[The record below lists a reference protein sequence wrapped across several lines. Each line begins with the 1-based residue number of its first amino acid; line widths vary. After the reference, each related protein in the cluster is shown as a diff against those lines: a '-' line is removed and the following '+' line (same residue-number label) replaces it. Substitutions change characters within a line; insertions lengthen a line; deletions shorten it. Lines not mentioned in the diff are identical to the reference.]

1 MATLENKIQRGLKIF
16 LTLVVLTM
24 VALLVFSDPDP
35 ERKFSFNII
44 QKISYAFKQMDAV
57 YLLFAFI
64 FWMIHVFL
72 DSFRISL
79 LCQGV
84 TGKWGRM
91 RTSAEVI
98 LTGAFLAAVTPFQ
111 TGGLPVQLYL
121 LKREGISYGKGT
133 LIILLRAIF
142 YSIMMLI
149 LLPFL
154 FPILTKQYDAT
165 SIKILSKYSLI
176 VYPIIVVIIAFA
188 LIKPN
193 IIKSLLSKVT
203 LLLGRRK
210 RKATELIDRM
220 FKEIEEMKD
229 GFWHFVKQKKWHSV
243 ASFFLTFITYVPYFF
258 IAPLLLKGIGIDVS
272 FIRIAFLQ
280 FVVILFTFFSPTP
293 GATGVS
299 EGVFAIMFLGIVGK
313 GLLGVFTILW
323 RFFTFHLTALVGGII
338 TLDVL
343 KSGDMEIDG
352 ERIN

>member
-1 MATLENKIQRGLKIF
+1 MSTLEKKIHRGLKLF
-16 LTLVVLTM
+16 LILVILTM
-24 VALLVFSDPDP
+24 LVLLILSDPDP
-35 ERKFSFNII
+35 EKRFSFNII
-44 QKISYAFKQMDAV
+44 QKISYAFKQMNPI
-57 YLLFAFI
+57 YLLFAFV
-64 FWMIHVFL
+64 FWLIHILL

-79 LCQGV
+79 FCQGI
-84 TGKWGRM
+84 TGKWGNM
-91 RTSAEVI
+91 RTSIEVI

-149 LLPFL
+149 ILPFI

-165 SIKILSKYSLI
+165 SIRILSKYSLI
-176 VYPIIVVIIAFA
+176 VYPIIILIITFA

-193 IIKSLLSKVT
+193 IIKHFLYKT
-203 LLLGRRK
+203 TILLGK
-210 RKATELIDRM
+210 RKNKATKLIDKM

-229 GFWHFVKQKKWHSV
+229 GFWRFVREKKWHSIS
-243 ASFFLTFITYVPYFF
+243 SFFLTFITYIPYFL
-258 IAPLLLKGIGIDVS
+258 IAPLLLKGIGINVS

-280 FVVILFTFFSPTP
+280 LVVILFTFFSPTP

-313 GLLGVFTILW
+313 GMLGVFTILW
-323 RFFTFHLTALVGGII
+323 RFFTFHLTALVGGIM

-343 KSGDMEIDG
+343 KLGEMEID
-352 ERIN
+352 E

>member
-1 MATLENKIQRGLKIF
+1 MATLEKKIHRGLKIF
-16 LTLVVLTM
+16 LILVILTM
-24 VALLVFSDPDP
+24 LALLVFSDP
-35 ERKFSFNII
+35 EKKFSFNII
-44 QKISYAFKQMDAV
+44 HKISYAFKQMDPI
-57 YLLFAFI
+57 YLLFSFI
-64 FWMIHVFL
+64 FWMIHILL
-72 DSFRISL
+72 DSLRVSI

-84 TGKWGRM
+84 TGKWGSI

-165 SIKILSKYSLI
+165 SIKILSQYSLI
-176 VYPIIVVIIAFA
+176 VYPIIVIIITFA

-193 IIKSLLSKVT
+193 IIKRSLYKFS
-203 LLLGRRK
+203 LLLGK
-210 RKATELIDRM
+210 RKGKAIGLIDRV

-229 GFWHFVKQKKWHSV
+229 GFWRFVRQKIWHSV
-243 ASFFLTFITYVPYFF
+243 ASFFLTFITYIPYFF
-258 IAPLLLKGIGIDVS
+258 IAPLLLKGMGIDVS

-280 FVVILFTFFSPTP
+280 LVVILFTFFSPTP

-299 EGVFAIMFLGIVGK
+299 EGVFAIMFLGIAGK

-323 RFFTFHLTALVGGII
+323 RFFTFHLTALVGGIM

-343 KSGDMEIDG
+343 KLGGMEIDG
-352 ERIN
+352 E

>member
-1 MATLENKIQRGLKIF
+1 MTTLEKKVRKGLKIF
-16 LTLVVLTM
+16 LVLVVLTM
-24 VALLVFSDPDP
+24 LALLVFSDPDP
-35 ERKFSFNII
+35 EKKFSFNII
-44 QKISYAFKQMDAV
+44 HKISYAFKQINYI
-57 YLLFAFI
+57 YLLFALI
-64 FWMIHVFL
+64 FWMIHILL
-72 DSFRISL
+72 DSLRVSL

-84 TGKWGRM
+84 TGRWGNL

-121 LKREGISYGKGT
+121 FKRDGISYGKGT

-176 VYPIIVVIIAFA
+176 VYPIIVLIIAFA
-188 LIKPN
+188 LIKPA
-193 IIKSLLSKVT
+193 IIKISLYKLT
-203 LLLGRRK
+203 RLLGK
-210 RKATELIDRM
+210 RKNKAKKLVDRM
-220 FKEIEEMKD
+220 FKEIDEMKD
-229 GFWHFVKQKKWHSV
+229 GFWHFVREKKWHSIS
-243 ASFFLTFITYVPYFF
+243 SFFLTFIAYIPYFF
-258 IAPLLLKGIGIDVS
+258 IAPLLLKGMGIDVS

-280 FVVILFTFFSPTP
+280 LVVVLFTFFSPTP
-293 GATGVS
+293 GATGIS
-299 EGVFAIMFLGIVGK
+299 EGVFAIMFIGIVGK

-323 RFFTFHLTALVGGII
+323 RFFTFHLTALVGGIM

-343 KSGDMEIDG
+343 KLGSEEFDE
-352 ERIN
+352 

>member
-1 MATLENKIQRGLKIF
+1 MATLEKKIHRGLKLF
-16 LTLVVLTM
+16 LILVILTM
-24 VALLVFSDPDP
+24 LALLIFSDPDP
-35 ERKFSFNII
+35 EKRFSFNII
-44 QKISYAFKQMDAV
+44 QKISYAFKQMNPV
-57 YLLFAFI
+57 YILFAFV
-64 FWMIHVFL
+64 FWLIHVLL
-72 DSFRISL
+72 DSFRITL
-79 LCQGV
+79 FCQGV
-84 TGKWGRM
+84 TGKWGSM
-91 RTSAEVI
+91 KTSIEVI

-149 LLPFL
+149 ILPFL

-176 VYPIIVVIIAFA
+176 VYPIIILIITFA

-193 IIKSLLSKVT
+193 IIKHFLYKLT
-203 LLLGRRK
+203 ILLGKRK
-210 RKATELIDRM
+210 NKATELIDKM

-229 GFWHFVKQKKWHSV
+229 GFWRFVREKKWHSIS
-243 ASFFLTFITYVPYFF
+243 SFFLTFITYIPYFF
-258 IAPLLLKGIGIDVS
+258 IAPLLLKGIGINVS

-280 FVVILFTFFSPTP
+280 LVVILFTFFSPTP

-313 GLLGVFTILW
+313 GMLGVFTILW
-323 RFFTFHLTALVGGII
+323 RFFTFHLTALVGGIM

-343 KSGDMEIDG
+343 KLGGMEID
-352 ERIN
+352 E

>member
-1 MATLENKIQRGLKIF
+1 MATLERKIHRGLKIF
-16 LTLVVLTM
+16 LILVILTM
-24 VALLVFSDPDP
+24 LALLVFSDP
-35 ERKFSFNII
+35 EKKFSFNII
-44 QKISYAFKQMDAV
+44 QKISYAFKQMNPI
-57 YLLFAFI
+57 YLLFSFI
-64 FWMIHVFL
+64 FWMIHVLL

-84 TGKWGRM
+84 TGKWGSM

-154 FPILTKQYDAT
+154 FPILTEQYDAT
-165 SIKILSKYSLI
+165 SIRILSKYSLI
-176 VYPIIVVIIAFA
+176 VYPIIVIIITFA

-193 IIKSLLSKVT
+193 IIKRFLYKLT
-203 LLLGRRK
+203 LLLGKRK
-210 RKATELIDRM
+210 RKATKLIDRV

-229 GFWHFVKQKKWHSV
+229 GFWHFVRQKKWHSV
-243 ASFFLTFITYVPYFF
+243 ASFFLTFIAYVPYFF
-258 IAPLLLKGIGIDVS
+258 IAPLLLKGMGIDGS

-323 RFFTFHLTALVGGII
+323 RFFTFHLTALVGGIM
-338 TLDVL
+338 TLDIL
-343 KSGDMEIDG
+343 KLGDMEIDG
-352 ERIN
+352 E

>member
-1 MATLENKIQRGLKIF
+1 MATTLNNKIRRGLKLF
-16 LTLVVLTM
+16 LILVILTM
-24 VALLVFSDPDP
+24 IALLVFSDPDP
-35 ERKFSFNII
+35 QKRFSFNFIH
-44 QKISYAFKQMDAV
+44 KISYAFEQMDLK

-64 FWMIHVFL
+64 FWLIHILL
-72 DSFRISL
+72 DAFRITL
-79 LCQGV
+79 FCQGT
-84 TGKWGRM
+84 TGRWGSM
-91 RTSAEVI
+91 RTAIEVI

-121 LKREGISYGKGT
+121 LKRDGISYGKGT

-154 FPILTKQYDAT
+154 FPILTKEYNAT
-165 SIKILSKYSLI
+165 SIRILSKYSLI
-176 VYPIIVVIIAFA
+176 VYPIIVFIISFA

-193 IIKSLLSKVT
+193 IIKSFLYKFT

-210 RKATELIDRM
+210 RKATDLIDRM

-229 GFWHFVKQKKWHSV
+229 GFWRFVREKKWHSV
-243 ASFFLTFITYVPYFF
+243 ASFLLTFITYIPYFF
-258 IAPLLLKGIGIDVS
+258 IAPLLLKGVGINVS

-280 FVVILFTFFSPTP
+280 LVVILFTFFSPTP

-343 KSGDMEIDG
+343 KLGGMEIDG
-352 ERIN
+352 E

>member
-1 MATLENKIQRGLKIF
+1 VAITLEKKIRRGLKVF
-16 LTLVVLTM
+16 LILVILTM
-24 VALLVFSDPDP
+24 LALLVLSDPDP
-35 ERKFSFNII
+35 KKRFSFNII
-44 QKISYAFKQMDAV
+44 QKISYAFKQMNPI
-57 YLLFAFI
+57 YLLFAFF
-64 FWMIHVFL
+64 FWMIHILL

-84 TGKWGRM
+84 TGKWGSM
-91 RTSAEVI
+91 RTSIEVI

-121 LKREGISYGKGT
+121 LKRDGISYGKGI

-142 YSIMMLI
+142 YVIMMLI
-149 LLPFL
+149 ILPFL
-154 FPILTKQYDAT
+154 FPILTKQYDST

-176 VYPIIVVIIAFA
+176 VYPIIVLIIAFA
-188 LIKPN
+188 LIKPD
-193 IIKSLLSKVT
+193 IIKHFLYKLT
-203 LLLGRRK
+203 HLLGK
-210 RKATELIDRM
+210 RKSKAIKLVDKM

-229 GFWHFVKQKKWHSV
+229 GFWHFVREKKWHSIS
-243 ASFFLTFITYVPYFF
+243 SFFLTLITYIPYFF
-258 IAPLLLKGIGIDVS
+258 IAPLLLKGMGINVS

-280 FVVILFTFFSPTP
+280 LVVILFTFFSPTP

-343 KSGDMEIDG
+343 KLGGMEID
-352 ERIN
+352 EE